1 MAKPKAKGRG
11 AKPSKQSS
19 KHDAKDELYSDEL
32 DDFQKQRD
40 KISLDASDDP
50 MSADELDDEAVYD
63 LSDDNDDDSDDDDVD
78 DDEDALD
85 DAIERGG
92 DMAARKFPICAVA
105 FVSSKEHG
113 LGAACTAAMLRAGEA
128 SLAWLP

>member
-1 MAKPKAKGRG
+1 MAKPKGKGRG
-11 AKPSKQSS
+11 AKPSKQST

-92 DMAARKFPICAVA
+92 DMAERELLVCAV
-105 FVSSKEHG
+105 VSMNRQQQG

-128 SLAWLP
+128 ALAWLA